1 MPIRKKI
8 FQLLRTVSGR
18 TPSTETGEHTSN
30 VEPPKAINP
39 EPPRSINPEPSQPVA
54 PIEQPPI
61 LSASNSE
68 IVTGLVLYG
77 RPSCPYCARVDRVIE
92 ELDIEDKIT
101 RRSTT
106 HGTKWRADLKDRTG
120 STQVPCL
127 FIDGEVM
134 FESADIIDWIRSNF
148 D

>member
-8 FQLLRTVSGR
+8 LQLIRTVSGR
-18 TPSTETGEHTSN
+18 TPATETVEHTSN
-30 VEPPKAINP
+30 VEPPKAISP

-54 PIEQPPI
+54 PIEQPPMP
-61 LSASNSE
+61 SASNSDA
-68 IVTGLVLYG
+68 VTGLVLYG

-106 HGTKWRADLKDRTG
+106 HGTKWRADLQNRTG

-134 FESADIIDWIRSNF
+134 FESADIIDWMRSNF